1 VDQAAALL
9 GRGLLALELLA
20 GLLLGLVFA
29 LVLLALARLLVR
41 RRRLGLGLL
50 LGRLAAAPAGRTARP
65 EQCVEV
71 EALAQRR
78 DLTAAA
84 ATTTTSAAAAA
95 ASAGGGHG
103 DGGAERAGK
112 SGHVFPAL
120 FAAGGLLLIGL
131 GRLLPAA

>member
-9 GRGLLALELLA
+9 SRRGRCLLALELLA
-20 GLLLGLVFA
+20 GLLLGLVLA

-50 LGRLAAAPAGRTARP
+50 LGRLAAAHAGRTARP

-78 DLTAAA
+78 DLAAAA
-84 ATTTTSAAAAA
+84 ATTTTSAAAA
-95 ASAGGGHG
+95 GGGHG
-103 DGGAERAGK
+103 DGGAEGAGK

-120 FAAGGLLLIGL
+120 FAAGGLLLLIRL